1 MNRLNF
7 SRWGLFFSLIISIFL
22 WVSCGNSSSEEK
34 NITPKEIKEYF
45 ISCDSTELSTIYANY
60 RENTYIPIKITFK
73 GETVVARMRIRG
85 DTSREDP
92 KKSLKIKFDSLFV
105 EGLPKVI
112 NLNAEYADKTYIRQY
127 ASSLL
132 MQKSG
137 QICYQ
142 SEHIKVYVNDK
153 FFGLYLQVENMDD
166 DFLKRNN
173 LDKNGNLYKATKDGA

>member
-1 MNRLNF
+1 MNKLTINHWR
-7 SRWGLFFSLIISIFL
+7 LFFSLTLPILF
-22 WVSCGNSSSEEK
+22 WVSCGESVKTSENK
-34 NITPKEIKEYF
+34 STPKEVKEYF
-45 ISCDSTELSTIYANY
+45 ISCDTSELSGIYS
-60 RENTYIPIKITFK
+60 EFKKNTYIPIKITFNGK
-73 GETVVARMRIRG
+73 TVEARMRIRG

-132 MQKSG
+132 MNNAG

-142 SEHIKVYVNDK
+142 TEHV
-153 FFGLYLQVENMDD
+153 
-166 DFLKRNN
+166 
-173 LDKNGNLYKATKDGA
+173 KAVSYTHLTLPTIYSV